1 MKLKMFKSKIRMLF
15 SDRRKA
21 AVITGCAT
29 AILVVALCFA
39 LSDTN
44 QPSSALDG
52 NANGAPSIA
61 DSRSSVFEAN
71 SKEAN
76 LSSSSNSSKATG
88 MGNPAPETQD
98 NATNSNATTPP
109 NNGKG
114 ISSNEEAGD
123 RQSDPAKEPSTSSQP
138 GNPQKTWVEDT
149 EKVWVVDKAAWTET
163 IPVYENVERSICN
176 VCGADITGNTSAHNK
191 QHMLAGEGSGYHS
204 EVRQVKVGEETVE
217 HPEEGHWETL
227 GVGGRWENK

>member
-29 AILVVALCFA
+29 VILVVALCFA
-39 LSDTN
+39 PSDTN

-76 LSSSSNSSKATG
+76 PSSSSNSSKATG
-88 MGNPAPETQD
+88 MGNPAPETQN

-123 RQSDPAKEPSTSSQP
+123 RQSGP
-138 GNPQKTWVEDT
+138 G
-149 EKVWVVDKAAWTET
+149 
-163 IPVYENVERSICN
+163 
-176 VCGADITGNTSAHNK
+176 
-191 QHMLAGEGSGYHS
+191 
-204 EVRQVKVGEETVE
+204 
-217 HPEEGHWETL
+217 
-227 GVGGRWENK
+227 